1 MGTVK
6 GFWQHVNGKIYA
18 VESDSFGRI
27 IGGVGPLDPNE
38 LRDLEDYDYKPAIV
52 DWLRQALAERKLHRF
67 KPK

>member
-18 VESDSFGRI
+18 VESDSFGNI
-27 IGGVGPLDPNE
+27 IGGVGPLDPND
-38 LRDLEDYDYKPAIV
+38 LRNLEDYDYKPAIV

-67 KPK
+67 RPR

>member
-6 GFWQHVNGKIYA
+6 GLWQHVNGKIYA

-27 IGGVGPLDPNE
+27 IGGVGPLDPND